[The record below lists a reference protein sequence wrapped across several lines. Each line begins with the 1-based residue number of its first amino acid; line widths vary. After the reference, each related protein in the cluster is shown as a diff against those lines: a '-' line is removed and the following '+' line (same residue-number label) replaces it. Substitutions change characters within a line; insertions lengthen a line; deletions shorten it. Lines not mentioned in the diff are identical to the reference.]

1 MRNRL
6 SQLEARIRAELE
18 AAMRESH
25 TPGEISAS
33 FTFGV
38 FLSVF
43 PTLGL
48 NLVVFL
54 LLAWVSDRVSKVA
67 LFASVIVVNPVV
79 KWGLYVASFAV
90 GVAILGSVE
99 GVVIADLSFQAGPD
113 VLTRLFLGSLIIAVA
128 VVVPCYA
135 LTHRSVLAYRRTDA
149 AVVAE
154 VEELVEP
161 EADVEPV
168 LAEPEE

>member
-1 MRNRL
+1 
-6 SQLEARIRAELE
+6 
-18 AAMRESH
+18 MRESH

>member
-1 MRNRL
+1 MRKRL
-6 SQLEARIRAELE
+6 SAFRARVRGELE
-18 AAMRESH
+18 AAIRESH
-25 TPGEISAS
+25 TPSEISAS

-54 LLAWVSDRVSKVA
+54 LLAWLSDRVSKVA
-67 LFASVIVVNPVV
+67 LFASVVVVNPVV

-99 GVVIADLSFQAGPD
+99 GVAIADLSFRAGPD
-113 VLTRLFLGSLIIAVA
+113 VLTRLLLGSLIIAVA
-128 VVVPCYA
+128 VVAPCYA
-135 LTHRSVLAYRRTDA
+135 LTHRSVVAYRRTDA

-154 VEELVEP
+154 AAELIEP

-168 LAEPEE
+168 IAEPEE